1 MKRKTSLLIFYLAA
15 TAIVSSAALAE
26 DNPAAEQGAAAVPSE
41 GQTAI
46 DIPPGVDGAAQA
58 QTGTEEKPASE
69 TLEAEQKKAEET
81 GIPIGKSLSEEGEL
95 IVPEEIVS
103 EQILNEIELGI
114 GYVSDDAYKF
124 GRYNGLQQKGP
135 FFIGNIDIEAFYEDG
150 RFWSVHGT
158 NLGLESRY
166 LRLEGGVQGSYK
178 FFLEYDELPNYRDN
192 TVQSPFLGIGG
203 DNLTLPSAFDI
214 NTNLDANLNSFDL
227 ETKRRRAKAG
237 VSFIPKQSWQF
248 DVDVSHENK
257 QGVDTSG
264 AAIANTTGSSPG
276 FIGNLTA
283 AYLPEPV
290 DQDTDIVNAILRYA
304 GDDGQVDI
312 KYQMSIFDNNY
323 NSLTWQDPFNTA
335 AQGNMSLAPDNE
347 FHQLSLTGGYVLP
360 YKSRLTGM
368 ISMGRMTQNQAYNPY
383 TVNSNASP
391 SALPQSSLD
400 GEVWLTNAQLKLT
413 SRPTSS
419 LRLNAELRYNERDN
433 KTSVATYDYIL
444 LDSDIF
450 TNTATNRPYS
460 YKNNRINL
468 DANYRFNAIT
478 SLRGG
483 YKYNEM
489 KRSYTD
495 AERDKTQED
504 TLFAKW
510 KIKAHSTVDVALFA
524 EASKRDGSDY
534 NSLVNENPALRKY
547 YLADRDRT
555 KVGGSI
561 DYMATDKLF
570 LSARVDYNQDD
581 YTDSV
586 IGLTEATQPVYTVDF
601 SYTPRHNITT
611 YGYYTYETI
620 ESSQAG
626 SAAGTTDADWQAD
639 FEDTFD
645 TIGIGAKW
653 ADLGKWDIGAD
664 IVLSKSNGSSEMI
677 DLSVAGAAGQYPDT
691 RTELTSVKLWTD
703 YNYSKQLVYKLG
715 LWFEEYS
722 AENWA
727 IDGVAV
733 YDPLAVENMM
743 FLGSETLDYNV
754 YVITASM
761 SYRF

>member
-15 TAIVSSAALAE
+15 SGAISSAAFAE
-26 DNPAAEQGAAAVPSE
+26 DKPLEVQGATDVPAEAQPVAEIAPAVDAPAE
-41 GQTAI
+41 DKPVARTLEE
-46 DIPPGVDGAAQA
+46 AQA
-58 QTGTEEKPASE
+58 
-69 TLEAEQKKAEET
+69 EAEES
-81 GIPIGKSLSEEGEL
+81 GIPVGKSLTEEGEL

-103 EQILNEIELGI
+103 EQILNDIELGI

-135 FFIGNIDIEAFYEDG
+135 FVISDIDIEKFYEDG
-150 RFWSVHGT
+150 RFWTVHGT

-166 LRLEGGVQGSYK
+166 LRLEGGVQGRYK
-178 FFLEYDELPNYRDN
+178 FFLEYDELPNYRNN
-192 TVQSPFLGIGG
+192 TVQSPFIGIGG
-203 DNLTLPSAFDI
+203 DNLTLPAGFDI
-214 NTNLDANLNSFDL
+214 NNNLDTSLGSFDL
-227 ETKRRRAKAG
+227 ETKRRRAKTG
-237 VSFIPKQSWQF
+237 VSFIPKPSWQF
-248 DVDVSHENK
+248 DIDVSHENK
-257 QGVDTSG
+257 QGVD
-264 AAIANTTGSSPG
+264 ATGSG
-276 FIGNLTA
+276 IIAGETNMIIGNTKIA
-283 AYLPEPV
+283 ILPEPI
-290 DQDTDIVNAILRYA
+290 DQDTDIVNAALQYA
-304 GDDGQVDI
+304 GKDGQVDVN
-312 KYQMSIFDNNY
+312 YQMSIFDNNY
-323 NSLTWQDPFNTA
+323 NSLTWQDPFNTT
-335 AQGNMSLAPDNE
+335 AQGSMSLAPDNE
-347 FHQLSLTGGYVLP
+347 FHQLSLTGGYNLP

-383 TVNSNASP
+383 TVNSNATP
-391 SALPQSSLD
+391 SALPQASLD
-400 GEVWLTNAQLKLT
+400 GEVWLTNAQLKLA
-413 SRPTSS
+413 SRPTSN

-433 KTSVATYDYIL
+433 KTSVATYDYVL
-444 LDSDIF
+444 LDSDSNIRS
-450 TNTATNRPYS
+450 ASNRPYS

-489 KRSYTD
+489 KRSYAD
-495 AERDKTQED
+495 AERDMTQED

-510 KIKAHSTVDVALFA
+510 KIKAHSTVDLALFA

-555 KVGGSI
+555 KLGASV

-626 SAAGTTDADWQAD
+626 SAAGTATADWRAD
-639 FEDTFD
+639 FEDAFD
-645 TIGIGAKW
+645 TVGIGAKW
-653 ADLGKWDIGAD
+653 TDLGKWDIGAD

-677 DLSVAGAAGQYPDT
+677 DLTATGNTGQYPDT

-715 LWFEEYS
+715 LWYEEYS
-722 AENWA
+722 ADNWA
-727 IDGVAV
+727 IDGVDV
-733 YDPLAVENMM
+733 YDPLAVQNMM
-743 FLGSETLDYNV
+743 LLGNETLDYNV
-754 YVITASM
+754 YVITASL